1 MEQVADLELG
11 LHRREAGKYTVE
23 MRYSQPGSETDIR
36 LGQDRVINAEF
47 NFEELNKKAENAQ
60 AYGSALAKALFTD
73 PDLLKEFSKARVSAQ
88 TAKTP
93 LRVRLVIGPSAPEL
107 NTLYWESLRDPDDDK
122 ATLFTGEQLYLS
134 RYLSSLDWRPVSLRS
149 KGDLRALVAIAN
161 PSNLGEYQL
170 AAVDPA
176 GELKRAQDAL
186 KNIPVTA
193 LPASAGE
200 HCSLDAIIKLLR
212 DGYDILYVVAH
223 GSFQKDEP
231 WLWLEDENGAVARI
245 SGYDLATRIRELEY
259 QPRLVV
265 LASCQSAG
273 AGAGPALQSLGPS
286 LAQGGVP
293 AVIAMQGSVS
303 MSTVEK
309 FMPVF
314 FEELQKDGQIDHAV
328 AVARGAVRDENDF
341 WMPVLFMRL
350 RTGRIWYVPGFG
362 GESAG
367 DFKRWSALLSD
378 IGNSNAT
385 PILGGGLHEHV
396 YGSNRDL
403 AVGLAEASNF
413 PLAQDSREALPQV
426 TQYLLVDQS
435 LSFLQTGLANLIRK
449 RIQERYSGDMPDDL
463 KEANSPILKL
473 ISHVGQKMRDNNPVE
488 QHRVLAS
495 LKLPIYIN
503 TNYDNLMFDALAE
516 DPKVRPEMVICP
528 WTDRF
533 MVESIYDREPDY
545 LPSPERPLVYHLFG
559 HFSEPDSL
567 VLTQDDYFQYLIGIT
582 QNKNLIPKRVLKV
595 VTSTALLF
603 LGFQLDDWSFRIF
616 YRFIKNLQGSSGLD
630 KFAHI
635 AVQVDPDELRNRDPK
650 RAHEYLEDY
659 FKSSAIN
666 VYWGQSQD
674 FLKALDAQRSPAPKE
689 N

>member
-1 MEQVADLELG
+1 MDQVADLELS

-23 MRYSQPGSETDIR
+23 MRFSQPGSETDIR
-36 LGQDRVINAEF
+36 LGQDRAINAEF
-47 NFEELNKKAENAQ
+47 DFDDLSKKAEDPQ
-60 AYGSALAKALFTD
+60 AYGSALSKALFTD
-73 PDLLKEFSKARVSAQ
+73 ADLLKEFSKARTSAQ
-88 TAKTP
+88 TIKTP
-93 LRVRLVIGPSAPEL
+93 LRIRLVIGPSAPEL
-107 NTLYWESLRDPDDDK
+107 NSLYWESLRDPDDQK
-122 ATLFTGEQLYLS
+122 ATLFTGEQIFLS
-134 RYLSSLDWRPVSLRS
+134 RYLSSQDWRPVTLRS
-149 KGDLRALVAIAN
+149 KGELKALVAIAN

-170 AAVDPA
+170 APVDSA
-176 GELKRAQDAL
+176 GELARARAAL
-186 KNIPVTA
+186 KNIPVTPV
-193 LPASAGE
+193 PASPTE
-200 HCSLDAIIKLLR
+200 HCTLNAIINCLG
-212 DGYDILYVVAH
+212 DGYDILYIVAH
-223 GSFQKDEP
+223 GSFLKDEP
-231 WLWLEDENGAVARI
+231 WLWLEDENGAVARV
-245 SGYDLATRIRELEY
+245 SGYDLATHIRELEN

-273 AGAGPALQSLGPS
+273 AGTGPALQSLGPS

-314 FEELQKDGQIDHAV
+314 FDELQKDGQIDRAV
-328 AVARGAVRDENDF
+328 AVARGTVRAENDF

-350 RTGRIWYVPGFG
+350 RSGRIWYVPGFS

-367 DFKRWSALLSD
+367 DFKKWSALLGD
-378 IGNSNAT
+378 ISNENAT

-403 AVGLAEASNF
+403 AVGLAEASNY

-426 TQYLLVDQS
+426 TQYLLIDQS
-435 LSFLQTGLANLIRK
+435 LSYLQTGLAALIRK
-449 RIQERYSGDMPDDL
+449 RIQDRLGKLLPDEL
-463 KEANSPILKL
+463 KGEKAPVLDL
-473 ISHVGQKMRDNNPVE
+473 ISFAGRKQRENNPTE

-516 DPKVRPEMVICP
+516 DPDVKPERVICP

-533 MVESIYDREPDY
+533 SAESVYDREPDY
-545 LPSPERPLVYHLFG
+545 LPSPKRPLVYHLFG

-567 VLTQDDYFQYLIGIT
+567 VLTQDDHFQYLIGIT

-603 LGFQLDDWSFRIF
+603 LGFQLDDWAFRIF

-630 KFAHI
+630 KYAHI

-650 RAHEYLEDY
+650 RAHEYLEEY
-659 FKSSAIN
+659 FKSSSIN

-674 FLKALDAQRSPAPKE
+674 FLKALDGQRSPAPKE
-689 N
+689 S